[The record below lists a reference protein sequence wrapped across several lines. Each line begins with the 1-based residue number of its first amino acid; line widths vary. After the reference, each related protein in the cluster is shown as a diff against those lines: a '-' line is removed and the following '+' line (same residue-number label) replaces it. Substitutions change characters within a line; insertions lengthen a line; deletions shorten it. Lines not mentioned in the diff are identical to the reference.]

1 MVNYCYIKIKG
12 VTFLEEIMKTSLLF
26 TIILLLISALIVAVL
41 ALILQKISASHNTT
55 ANTDHITGL
64 LNRFDGERLIK
75 SAITEQPGCLAFIDL
90 DNLKPIN
97 DTFGHL
103 AGDHAIKVVS
113 EVLTAHGQDS
123 IISRIGGDEFL
134 FYMMD
139 VDEGKATFIIN
150 CIMDAFRKK
159 KENDKYLN
167 FASLSIGLCLSTP
180 ECSYDD
186 IYQKADKALYFI
198 KQNGKDGYYFYHQ
211 AFSGADT
218 HPSIDLARLVES
230 IRKQA
235 SYSGALG
242 VEYREFTHIYE
253 FITNLATRYDHNLQL
268 VLITMNPYNSDS
280 VSLTP
285 EMMEDGMNAMN
296 SAIRSSLRTV
306 DVCTRFS
313 NKQFLVILT
322 YAETE
327 SIDKIINRIYTKF
340 YELYNDSNFTFS
352 YEAANLLEPEDN

>member
-1 MVNYCYIKIKG
+1 M
-12 VTFLEEIMKTSLLF
+12 ETSLLF
-26 TIILLLISALIVAVL
+26 TITILLISALAVAVL
-41 ALILQKISASHNTT
+41 VLILQKISASNNSTSSP
-55 ANTDHITGL
+55 NTDHITGL

-75 SAITEQPGCLAFIDL
+75 SAITEEPGCLAFIDL

-103 AGDHAIKVVS
+103 AGDHAIRVVS
-113 EVLTAHGQDS
+113 EVLTAHGQDA

-134 FYMMD
+134 FYMID

-150 CIMDAFRKK
+150 CIMDAFRSK
-159 KENDKYLN
+159 KETDKYLS

-180 ECSYDD
+180 ESSYDD

-211 AFSGADT
+211 AFNGTDT
-218 HPSIDLARLVES
+218 QPPIDLARLVES

-235 SYSGALG
+235 GYSGALG

-253 FITNLATRYDHNLQL
+253 FISNLADRYDQNLQL
-268 VLITMNPYNSDS
+268 VMITMKPYNSES
-280 VSLTP
+280 EALTP
-285 EMMEDGMNAMN
+285 EMLEEGMNAMN
-296 SAIRSSLRTV
+296 TAIRGSLRTV

-313 NKQFLVILT
+313 SKQFLVILT
-322 YAETE
+322 NAETE
-327 SIDKIINRIYTKF
+327 NIEMIINRIFDKF
-340 YELYNDSNFTFS
+340 YKIYNNPDFRFT
-352 YEAANLLEPEDN
+352 YEAANLRDTDSEAG